1 MVIWGLRLT
10 AALLFGSGAVGISCL
25 GSMLERWSQQ
35 YYFLHAL
42 FLAGWGGMGDEGN
55 KEQAMKK
62 NNSVHTG

>member
-1 MVIWGLRLT
+1 MIWGLLLT
-10 AALLFGSGAVGISCL
+10 AALFFGSGAVGISCR

-42 FLAGWGGMGDEGN
+42 SLAGWGGMGDEGN